1 MAFALRSR
9 RRRGLDRGFF
19 LFWLENFIFLL
30 VLLDYF
36 WSWPQKDSKTRT
48 RSVLRTH
55 TRLVLA
61 NSGLDSSSACE
72 LAFWNWQRRTGLSPP
87 PVLSMS
93 NLAFYSALTSGRRVI
108 LFISFWK
115 VADARSWPRLVKL
128 HLLLFLSSLLLTLV
142 AVSHL
147 TRSALDP
154 NVPGGG
160 EQHKKEKDNC
170 PALHSSPSLLTKE
183 RKEEEGLS
191 SADGEVYFPH
201 RPTFNFP
208 TPPL

>member
-1 MAFALRSR
+1 M
-9 RRRGLDRGFF
+9 
-19 LFWLENFIFLL
+19 
-30 VLLDYF
+30 YF
-36 WSWPQKDSKTRT
+36 WSWPLKDSKTRT

-61 NSGLDSSSACE
+61 NSGLDSSPACE
-72 LAFWNWQRRTGLSPP
+72 LAFWSWQRRTGLSPP

-108 LFISFWK
+108 LFISSWK

-142 AVSHL
+142 VVSHL

-154 NVPGGG
+154 NVPRG
-160 EQHKKEKDNC
+160 ENNTRRKDNC
-170 PALHSSPSLLTKE
+170 PALHSSPFSSPPFPYHKG
-183 RKEEEGLS
+183 KALS
-191 SADGEVYFPH
+191 SADGEVYFP
-201 RPTFNFP
+201 RRSIFNFP